1 MSAKLQ
7 VEKYFQ
13 ALQRL
18 VDRGEKINNDTVALE
33 AGSGRG
39 SIKRSRLA
47 YAELIAAI
55 DAAAQKQAE
64 AKAETDPVPALRQE
78 KTDLVRLL
86 DGALE
91 RELALLSEV
100 YNLREEVRQLR
111 EQLPNKGLVVVHDS
125 LKSRAR

>member
-7 VEKYFQ
+7 VEKYFE

-39 SIKRSRLA
+39 SIKRSRPA
-47 YAELIAAI
+47 YAKLIVAIDIAAQEQ
-55 DAAAQKQAE
+55 AATK
-64 AKAETDPVPALRQE
+64 AKNDPVPALRQE
-78 KTDLVRLL
+78 NANLVKRL

-111 EQLPNKGLVVVHDS
+111 EQLSNKTLVAIHAPRNP
-125 LKSRAR
+125 RAH